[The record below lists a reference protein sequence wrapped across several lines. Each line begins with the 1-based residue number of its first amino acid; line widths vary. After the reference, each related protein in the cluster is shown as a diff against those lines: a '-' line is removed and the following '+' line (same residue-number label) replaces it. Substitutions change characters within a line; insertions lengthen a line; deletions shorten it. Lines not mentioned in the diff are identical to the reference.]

1 MTENNSAKFEFNLS
15 DFYRE
20 MRADPFVN
28 KARIPLGYAQGYPM
42 ILGGDDLKLAV
53 PYLRYKITGVAD
65 ETMVFPIR
73 YIFVYSIK
81 NTGFTGFYD
90 LRTVKCFSGIN
101 YGKPVGLFRHEA
113 VKNLNKN
120 EYREK
125 QKELYGAYSAVLTAA
140 LNGEEPD
147 PNTEAQLRSLLGLLL
162 EPSLKPFYRVFAPD
176 FFNKYLAD

>member
-81 NTGFTGFYD
+81 NT
-90 LRTVKCFSGIN
+90 
-101 YGKPVGLFRHEA
+101 RHNA
-113 VKNLNKN
+113 
-120 EYREK
+120 
-125 QKELYGAYSAVLTAA
+125 G
-140 LNGEEPD
+140 
-147 PNTEAQLRSLLGLLL
+147 
-162 EPSLKPFYRVFAPD
+162 
-176 FFNKYLAD
+176 